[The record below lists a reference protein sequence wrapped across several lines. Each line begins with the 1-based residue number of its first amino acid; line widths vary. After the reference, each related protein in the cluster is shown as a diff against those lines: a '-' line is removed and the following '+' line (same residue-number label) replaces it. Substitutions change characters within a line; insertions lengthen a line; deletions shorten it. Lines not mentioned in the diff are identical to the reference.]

1 MNVQKDLITALV
13 YTELDDEIGPNP
25 IVWLPSDL
33 SEEIRIHISIKT
45 ITLLSGEH
53 GLIPKALVFIPF
65 PSLNLKGAIKY
76 VQWRD
81 KNKRGGVGQAAITL
95 VFNDFDD
102 LIFYKYKNN
111 LELSFNE
118 TTANIIKLKE
128 SNIDSGKIDTEI
140 KNLNATVLATLG
152 RLRVLEESNLKKEA
166 IPSRNVQYSEFIDY
180 KFKVIFCGEPE
191 VGKTSLILRF
201 SENAFTRKYIPTL
214 GVNVSDKIFRVDGT
228 IVQLVL
234 WDLAGQERFKVMR
247 QQFYQGS
254 DGIFLIF
261 DLTNLKSFD
270 RIKEWHQDVQKQ
282 LKNKRKIFGF
292 VIGNKSDLFNQ
303 RIVSKKIASQLAR
316 ELKLGYL
323 ETSALTGEK
332 VEYAFVEIAKLLLK
346 SVKLNK

>member
-1 MNVQKDLITALV
+1 
-13 YTELDDEIGPNP
+13 
-25 IVWLPSDL
+25 
-33 SEEIRIHISIKT
+33 
-45 ITLLSGEH
+45 
-53 GLIPKALVFIPF
+53 
-65 PSLNLKGAIKY
+65 
-76 VQWRD
+76 
-81 KNKRGGVGQAAITL
+81 
-95 VFNDFDD
+95 
-102 LIFYKYKNN
+102 
-111 LELSFNE
+111 
-118 TTANIIKLKE
+118 
-128 SNIDSGKIDTEI
+128 
-140 KNLNATVLATLG
+140 
-152 RLRVLEESNLKKEA
+152 
-166 IPSRNVQYSEFIDY
+166 
-180 KFKVIFCGEPE
+180 
-191 VGKTSLILRF
+191 
-201 SENAFTRKYIPTL
+201 
-214 GVNVSDKIFRVDGT
+214 VNVSDKIFRVDGT

-316 ELKLGYL
+316 ELRLGYL
-323 ETSALTGEK
+323 ETSALTGEN